1 VNSSDLQT
9 VTSTL
14 SDISYGFYTVFK
26 ALWFIGHRKEL
37 TKLMVLLEVNL
48 ASSSTV
54 EKTCAYQGSFK
65 VFILV
70 NTIEIFGFLLG
81 FCVDPILAIF
91 GVGEKS
97 FSLNIWLLFDAFQPI
112 VYETTF
118 LTLTFLSVCTISLS
132 TATDLLILTIFAI
145 ISKKFEELKEDFVNA
160 GSLLGQEQH
169 SKLKELIK
177 RHQTLIESVGK
188 TEQLI
193 SAIMLCSFMQSSFL
207 ICFCGFQVLTAED
220 FGQLSNFL
228 SFLIA
233 VLIQKFL
240 ICNGGQRLINSSQ
253 GIADAVYQTN
263 WIEIKDLSI
272 RKDLQLVMVQAQKG
286 SRVTAGK
293 FMTISLKS
301 YKRILNSAYSYFTLL
316 KTIWTTK

>member
-1 VNSSDLQT
+1 
-9 VTSTL
+9 
-14 SDISYGFYTVFK
+14 
-26 ALWFIGHRKEL
+26 
-37 TKLMVLLEVNL
+37 
-48 ASSSTV
+48 
-54 EKTCAYQGSFK
+54 
-65 VFILV
+65 
-70 NTIEIFGFLLG
+70 
-81 FCVDPILAIF
+81 
-91 GVGEKS
+91 
-97 FSLNIWLLFDAFQPI
+97 
-112 VYETTF
+112 
-118 LTLTFLSVCTISLS
+118 
-132 TATDLLILTIFAI
+132 
-145 ISKKFEELKEDFVNA
+145 
-160 GSLLGQEQH
+160 
-169 SKLKELIK
+169 
-177 RHQTLIESVGK
+177 
-188 TEQLI
+188 
-193 SAIMLCSFMQSSFL
+193 
-207 ICFCGFQVLTAED
+207 VLTAED